1 MECSSRPH
9 NNPARLIAAAEDEI
23 GAFRRQRLSGPNVA
37 KRLRRP
43 ISSIGVVQPRRG
55 LGRLAALDP
64 RLPIIRY
71 EQ

>member
-43 ISSIGVVQPRRG
+43 ISSIGVVQPDAISGG
-55 LGRLAALDP
+55 LQPSIHGCHHPL
-64 RLPIIRY
+64 
-71 EQ
+71 